1 MSRSKGSLNK
11 KSVGTPSTLRLTIEA
26 RIAFLAN
33 LIVDRIERDKKDG
46 QPLLK
51 KIGGK

>member
-1 MSRSKGSLNK
+1 MSRPKGTHNK
-11 KSVGTPSTLRLTIEA
+11 RLADTPPTLALTIEE

-33 LIVDRIERDKKDG
+33 LIVDRVEQDKKDG

-51 KIGGK
+51 KLEVK